1 MYSRLKSSLL
11 NHFQRGGGNN
21 GSNNP
26 SNSPNYNGLSKEE
39 RKRLRHS
46 LAECQIH
53 DIYENND
60 SAHLHHHLLHQQ
72 PTSYQHSVSSV
83 TPAGRHHHSTIN
95 HAPLAPQE
103 EYLDESTSSSNSTF
117 YSDLLGSSFSSS
129 GNSSGGFTCDYE
141 DTPNDYSFIMASGLP
156 SLSWNVQYIGSFPI
170 SGSYVDNL
178 GKRID
183 SFQPSGGSAI
193 QNVELSISV
202 LGVKISCEKTILMSH
217 SLRRVTDISARPD
230 TSNLGYVATEPVGR
244 TYRRLCHV
252 FHCQSV
258 KEADEIENV
267 LRNAN
272 QPETVKPAVVQPKST
287 VSTSSMHPSNS
298 SSSTMAEKRS
308 ASSVFLNRFLGKK
321 GSQTVDESGQC
332 KRKRRPVSA
341 VFSSALH
348 RLSNSTSSVNPK
360 RMSTVE
366 PPTPTREQL
375 LQLQNQMRCAASSP
389 VPEEPRPSDLCVGS
403 TTTSTSSVASSSS
416 SSNGSSSSTATS
428 PVPPVPP
435 QTSLVYD
442 EKLGEWIFP
451 IDQALMTQ
459 LDNCSYFVGQ
469 PTKDSM
475 VFNLLSQPEGAFV
488 IRYSESKSKCLALS
502 MRVPVSHNPAGI
514 SHYLIIRNE
523 QGFRLKL
530 SATKK
535 PFPTLQM
542 MLTHHSVLEGHLPCT
557 LHFVQWQKTNFKQ
570 LPPMSTIE
578 RPPRSFNRHSTALTK
593 IDENRNVTATSTP
606 YRPPGARCGGED
618 FTTPKNRRTRHE
630 INAMRR
636 SHFFD
641 DRQIVL

>member
-11 NHFQRGGGNN
+11 NHFQRG
-21 GSNNP
+21 SNN
-26 SNSPNYNGLSKEE
+26 SSDPNYNGLTREE

-46 LAECQIH
+46 LAECQLNE
-53 DIYENND
+53 IYENHQEN
-60 SAHLHHHLLHQQ
+60 SAHPHHL
-72 PTSYQHSVSSV
+72 PCSYQHSVSTAIKPSSSSRFL
-83 TPAGRHHHSTIN
+83 PSS

-103 EYLDESTSSSNSTF
+103 EYLDESTSSSANTSNTF
-117 YSDLLGSSFSSS
+117 YSDVLSSS
-129 GNSSGGFTCDYE
+129 SYSETTPEGSPNNYE
-141 DTPNDYSFIMASGLP
+141 DTQNAFLMASGFP
-156 SLSWNVQYIGSFPI
+156 SASWSVQYIGSFPI
-170 SGSYVDNL
+170 SGSYVENL

-183 SFQPSGGSAI
+183 SYVPAGSSVP
-193 QNVELSISV
+193 QNVELSISIS
-202 LGVKISCEKTILMSH
+202 GVKISCEKTILMSH
-217 SLRRVTDISARPD
+217 SLRRVTEASARPD
-230 TSNLGYVATEPVGR
+230 THNLGYVATEPMGR

-252 FHCQSV
+252 FHCKNLKQA
-258 KEADEIENV
+258 EEIQNL
-267 LRNAN
+267 LRSASP
-272 QPETVKPAVVQPKST
+272 QLLAASASQTTKT
-287 VSTSSMHPSNS
+287 VSTSSMHPTSTA
-298 SSSTMAEKRS
+298 STMTEKRS
-308 ASSVFLNRFLGKK
+308 ASTVFLNRFLGKK
-321 GSQTVDESGQC
+321 GSQTVDETGQC

-341 VFSSALH
+341 VFSSAIH
-348 RLSNSTSSVNPK
+348 RLSSSTSSVNPK
-360 RMSTVE
+360 RMSTIE

-389 VPEEPRPSDLCVGS
+389 VPEEPRPSEMCASS
-403 TTTSTSSVASSSS
+403 TTTSTSSVASSS

-428 PVPPVPP
+428 PVPPVP
-435 QTSLVYD
+435 QTALVFD
-442 EKLGEWIFP
+442 EKLGEWIYP
-451 IDQALMTQ
+451 IDQALMKQ

-475 VFNLLSQPEGAFV
+475 VYNLLSQPEGAFV
-488 IRYSESKSKCLALS
+488 IRYSESKTKCLALS
-502 MRVPVSHNPAGI
+502 MRVPVTHNPAGI

-542 MLTHHSVLEGHLPCT
+542 MLTHHSVLESHLPCT

-593 IDENRNVTATSTP
+593 IDENRNVTATTP
-606 YRPPGARCGGED
+606 YRPTGRCGED

>member
-1 MYSRLKSSLL
+1 MPVLSKLARKMYSRLKSSLL
-11 NHFQRGGGNN
+11 NHFQKGAN
-21 GSNNP
+21 SSSNP
-26 SNSPNYNGLSKEE
+26 SYNGLTKEE
-39 RKRLRHS
+39 KKRLRHS
-46 LAECQIH
+46 LAECQLN
-53 DIYENND
+53 DVYDPD
-60 SAHLHHHLLHQQ
+60 SAHS
-72 PTSYQHSVSSV
+72 SYQHSVSFV
-83 TPAGRHHHSTIN
+83 TTKPSSRHHQQTIDTSG

-103 EYLDESTSSSNSTF
+103 VYLDETSSNSASTF
-117 YSDLLGSSFSSS
+117 YSDLLASSFSSAG
-129 GNSSGGFTCDYE
+129 GNSSFTCDYE
-141 DTPNDYSFIMASGLP
+141 DTNETSFIMSSGLP
-156 SLSWNVQYIGSFPI
+156 ALSWNVQYIGSFPI

-178 GKRID
+178 GRRID
-183 SFQPSGGSAI
+183 SFQPTTSGGMQS
-193 QNVELSISV
+193 VELSISV
-202 LGVKISCEKTILMSH
+202 LGVKICCEKTVLMSH

-230 TSNLGYVATEPVGR
+230 TQNIGYVATEPVGR

-252 FHCQSV
+252 FHCQSL
-258 KEADEIENV
+258 KEAEEIENV

-272 QPETVKPAVVQPKST
+272 QSQVLAAKQPKSA
-287 VSTSSMHPSNS
+287 VSTSSMHPTNTA
-298 SSSTMAEKRS
+298 STMTEKRS
-308 ASSVFLNRFLGKK
+308 ASTVFLNRFLGKK

-341 VFSSALH
+341 VFSSAIH
-348 RLSNSTSSVNPK
+348 RLSSSTSSVNPK
-360 RMSTVE
+360 RMSTIE
-366 PPTPTREQL
+366 PQAPTREQL

-389 VPEEPRPSDLCVGS
+389 VPEEPRPTDLCAAS

-416 SSNGSSSSTATS
+416 SNGSSSSTDTS
-428 PVPPVPP
+428 PVPPAP
-435 QTSLVYD
+435 QTALVYD
-442 EKLGEWIFP
+442 EKLGEWIYP

-475 VFNLLSQPEGAFV
+475 VYNLNTQPEGAFV

-502 MRVPVSHNPAGI
+502 MRVPCSHNPSGI

-542 MLTHHSVLEGHLPCT
+542 MLTHHSVLESHLPCT

-570 LPPMSTIE
+570 LAAMSTVE
-578 RPPRSFNRHSTALTK
+578 RPLRTFNRHSTALTK

-606 YRPPGARCGGED
+606 YRPSGRCGGGIDD
-618 FTTPKNRRTRHE
+618 FTTPKNRRTRNE

>member
-11 NHFQRGGGNN
+11 NHFQKGAN
-21 GSNNP
+21 SSSNP
-26 SNSPNYNGLSKEE
+26 SYNGLTKEE
-39 RKRLRHS
+39 KKRLRHS
-46 LAECQIH
+46 LAECQLN
-53 DIYENND
+53 DVYDPD
-60 SAHLHHHLLHQQ
+60 SAHS
-72 PTSYQHSVSSV
+72 SYQHSVSFV
-83 TPAGRHHHSTIN
+83 TTKPSSRHHQQTIDTSG

-103 EYLDESTSSSNSTF
+103 VYLDETSSNSASTF
-117 YSDLLGSSFSSS
+117 YSDLLASSFSSAG
-129 GNSSGGFTCDYE
+129 GNSSFTCDYE
-141 DTPNDYSFIMASGLP
+141 DTNETSFIMSSGLP
-156 SLSWNVQYIGSFPI
+156 ALSWNVQYIGSFPI

-178 GKRID
+178 GRRID
-183 SFQPSGGSAI
+183 SFQPTTSGGMQS
-193 QNVELSISV
+193 VELSISV
-202 LGVKISCEKTILMSH
+202 LGVKICCEKTVLMSH

-230 TSNLGYVATEPVGR
+230 TQNIGYVATEPVGR

-252 FHCQSV
+252 FHCQSL
-258 KEADEIENV
+258 KEAEEIENV

-272 QPETVKPAVVQPKST
+272 QSQVLAAKQPKSA
-287 VSTSSMHPSNS
+287 VSTSSMHPTNTA
-298 SSSTMAEKRS
+298 STMTEKRS
-308 ASSVFLNRFLGKK
+308 ASTVFLNRFLGKK

-341 VFSSALH
+341 VFSSAIH
-348 RLSNSTSSVNPK
+348 RLSSSTSSVNPK
-360 RMSTVE
+360 RMSTIE
-366 PPTPTREQL
+366 PQAPTREQL

-389 VPEEPRPSDLCVGS
+389 VPEEPRPTDLCAAS

-416 SSNGSSSSTATS
+416 SNGSSSSTDTS
-428 PVPPVPP
+428 PVPPAP
-435 QTSLVYD
+435 QTALVYD
-442 EKLGEWIFP
+442 EKLGEWIYP

-475 VFNLLSQPEGAFV
+475 VYNLNTQPEGAFV

-502 MRVPVSHNPAGI
+502 MRVPCSHNPSGI

-542 MLTHHSVLEGHLPCT
+542 MLTHHSVLESHLPCT

-570 LPPMSTIE
+570 LAAMSTVE
-578 RPPRSFNRHSTALTK
+578 RPLRTFNRHSTALTK

-606 YRPPGARCGGED
+606 YRPSGRCGGGIDD
-618 FTTPKNRRTRHE
+618 FTTPKNRRTRNE

>member
-11 NHFQRGGGNN
+11 NHFQRGSNS
-21 GSNNP
+21 SNN
-26 SNSPNYNGLSKEE
+26 SNYDGLTKEE

-46 LAECQIH
+46 LAECQINE
-53 DIYENND
+53 IYENHEN
-60 SAHLHHHLLHQQ
+60 SAHPSHHKHHHHFHAIPSSYSSSTTTKPSSRFP
-72 PTSYQHSVSSV
+72 PTNTSIS
-83 TPAGRHHHSTIN
+83 

-103 EYLDESTSSSNSTF
+103 EYLDESGSSANSANTYF
-117 YSDLLGSSFSSS
+117 SDLLSSTSCSE
-129 GNSSGGFTCDYE
+129 NSTTESVNCNYE
-141 DTPNDYSFIMASGLP
+141 ETRNAFLMASGFP

-170 SGSYVDNL
+170 SGSHVDNL

-183 SFQPSGGSAI
+183 SFVPAGSSVP
-193 QNVELSISV
+193 QNVELSIAIS
-202 LGVKISCEKTILMSH
+202 GVKICCEKTILMSH
-217 SLRRVTDISARPD
+217 SLRRVTEASARPD
-230 TSNLGYVATEPVGR
+230 TKNVGYVATEPIGR

-252 FHCQSV
+252 FHCHSF
-258 KEADEIENV
+258 KEAEEIQNLLQRASPEV
-267 LRNAN
+267 IASSI
-272 QPETVKPAVVQPKST
+272 QPIPKST
-287 VSTSSMHPSNS
+287 VSTSSMHPTNTAS
-298 SSSTMAEKRS
+298 SMTEKRS
-308 ASSVFLNRFLGKK
+308 ASTVFLNRFLGKK
-321 GSQTVDESGQC
+321 GSQTVDETGQC

-341 VFSSALH
+341 VFSSAIH
-348 RLSNSTSSVNPK
+348 RLSSSTSSVNPK
-360 RMSTVE
+360 RMSTIE

-375 LQLQNQMRCAASSP
+375 LQLQSQMRCAASSP
-389 VPEEPRPSDLCVGS
+389 VPEEPRPTEMCASS
-403 TTTSTSSVASSSS
+403 TTTSTSSVASSS

-428 PVPPVPP
+428 PVPPAP
-435 QTSLVYD
+435 QTSLIFD
-442 EKLGEWIFP
+442 EKLGEWIYP
-451 IDQALMTQ
+451 IDQALMKQ

-475 VFNLLSQPEGAFV
+475 VYNLLSQPEGAFV

-502 MRVPVSHNPAGI
+502 MRVPVTHNPAGI

-523 QGFRLKL
+523 HGFRLKL

-542 MLTHHSVLEGHLPCT
+542 MLTHHSVLESHLPCT

-570 LPPMSTIE
+570 LQPMNTQE
-578 RPPRSFNRHSTALTK
+578 RPPRAFNRHSTALTK
-593 IDENRNVTATSTP
+593 IDENRNVTATSAP
-606 YRPPGARCGGED
+606 FRSSGRCGPDD

>member
-11 NHFQRGGGNN
+11 NHFQKGAN
-21 GSNNP
+21 SSSNP
-26 SNSPNYNGLSKEE
+26 SYNGLTKEE
-39 RKRLRHS
+39 KKRLRHS
-46 LAECQIH
+46 LAECQLN
-53 DIYENND
+53 DVYDPD
-60 SAHLHHHLLHQQ
+60 SAHS
-72 PTSYQHSVSSV
+72 SYQHSVSFV
-83 TPAGRHHHSTIN
+83 TTKPSSRHHQQTIDTSG

-103 EYLDESTSSSNSTF
+103 VYLDETSSNSASTF
-117 YSDLLGSSFSSS
+117 YSDLLASSFSSAG
-129 GNSSGGFTCDYE
+129 GNSSFTCDYE
-141 DTPNDYSFIMASGLP
+141 DTNETSFIMSSGLP
-156 SLSWNVQYIGSFPI
+156 ALSWNVQT
-170 SGSYVDNL
+170 V
-178 GKRID
+178 
-183 SFQPSGGSAI
+183 
-193 QNVELSISV
+193 
-202 LGVKISCEKTILMSH
+202 LMSH

-230 TSNLGYVATEPVGR
+230 TQNIGYVATEPVGR

-252 FHCQSV
+252 FHCQSL
-258 KEADEIENV
+258 KEAEEIENV

-272 QPETVKPAVVQPKST
+272 QSQVLAAKQPKSA
-287 VSTSSMHPSNS
+287 VSTSSMHPTNTA
-298 SSSTMAEKRS
+298 STMTEKRS
-308 ASSVFLNRFLGKK
+308 ASTVFLNRFLGKK

-341 VFSSALH
+341 VFSSAIH
-348 RLSNSTSSVNPK
+348 RLSSSTSSVNPK
-360 RMSTVE
+360 RMSTIE
-366 PPTPTREQL
+366 PQAPTREQL

-389 VPEEPRPSDLCVGS
+389 VPEEPRPTDLCAAS

-416 SSNGSSSSTATS
+416 SNGSSSSTDTS
-428 PVPPVPP
+428 PVPPAP
-435 QTSLVYD
+435 QTALVYD
-442 EKLGEWIFP
+442 EKLGEWIYP

-475 VFNLLSQPEGAFV
+475 VYNLNTQPEGAFV

-502 MRVPVSHNPAGI
+502 MRVPCSHNPSGI

-542 MLTHHSVLEGHLPCT
+542 MLTHHSVLESHLPCT

-570 LPPMSTIE
+570 LAAMSTVE
-578 RPPRSFNRHSTALTK
+578 RPLRTFNRHSTALTK

-606 YRPPGARCGGED
+606 YRPSGRCGGGIDD
-618 FTTPKNRRTRHE
+618 FTTPKNRRTRNE

>member
-1 MYSRLKSSLL
+1 MYTRLKSSLL
-11 NHFQRGGGNN
+11 NHFQRGSYSS
-21 GSNNP
+21 SNQ
-26 SNSPNYNGLSKEE
+26 NYNGLSKEE

-46 LAECQIH
+46 LAECQINE
-53 DIYENND
+53 IYESND
-60 SAHLHHHLLHQQ
+60 NSAHPNHHHN
-72 PTSYQHSVSSV
+72 PCSYQHSASIKPSRFPP
-83 TPAGRHHHSTIN
+83 THSIN

-103 EYLDESTSSSNSTF
+103 EYLDETSSNSASTF
-117 YSDLLGSSFSSS
+117 YSDLLASSFSSS
-129 GNSSGGFTCDYE
+129 GHSSSGGFNCDYE
-141 DTPNDYSFIMASGLP
+141 DTNDTSFIMSSGLP
-156 SLSWNVQYIGSFPI
+156 ALSWNVQYIASFPI
-170 SGSYVDNL
+170 SGAYGDNL

-183 SFQPSGGSAI
+183 SYQLSGNSVP
-193 QNVELSISV
+193 QNVDLSISV
-202 LGVKISCEKTILMSH
+202 LGVKISCEKTVLMAH
-217 SLRRVTDISARPD
+217 SLRRVTDISARPE
-230 TSNLGYVATEPVGR
+230 THNVGYVATEPMGR

-252 FHCQSV
+252 FHCQSF
-258 KEADEIENV
+258 KEAEEIENV

-272 QPETVKPAVVQPKST
+272 NSELLTSKQPINKST
-287 VSTSSMHPSNS
+287 VSTSSMHPTNPA
-298 SSSTMAEKRS
+298 STMTEKRS
-308 ASSVFLNRFLGKK
+308 ASTVFLNRFLGKK
-321 GSQTVDESGQC
+321 GSQTVDETGQC

-341 VFSSALH
+341 VFSSAIH
-348 RLSNSTSSVNPK
+348 RLSSSTSSVNPK
-360 RMSTVE
+360 RMSTIE
-366 PPTPTREQL
+366 SSTPSREQL
-375 LQLQNQMRCAASSP
+375 VQLQNQMRCAASSP
-389 VPEEPRPSDLCVGS
+389 VPEEPRPSELCVSS
-403 TTTSTSSVASSSS
+403 TTTSTSSVASSS

-428 PVPPVPP
+428 PVPPIP
-435 QTSLVYD
+435 QTSLVFD
-442 EKLGEWIFP
+442 EKLGEWIYP
-451 IDQALMTQ
+451 IDQTLMTQ

-502 MRVPVSHNPAGI
+502 MRVPVTHNPAGI

-542 MLTHHSVLEGHLPCT
+542 MLTHHSVLESHLPCT

-570 LPPMSTIE
+570 MRPVGIVE
-578 RPPRSFNRHSTALTK
+578 RQPRTFNRHSMTLTK
-593 IDENRNVTATSTP
+593 IDENRKVTTTSTP
-606 YRPPGARCGGED
+606 FHAAGRCGED